1 MRSFIKDHICWLRH
15 MRLDAD
21 TGKDPG
27 GIKLRAANGL
37 EAVDYFMPGYH
48 VWAKLVEALA
58 DMGYDANNLVSV
70 GASTVSAWLNALW
83 MVVEPLLACAN
94 DAI

>member
-1 MRSFIKDHICWLRH
+1 MS
-15 MRLDAD
+15 LDPV
-21 TGKDPG
+21 TGLDPK

-58 DMGYDANNLVSV
+58 DMGYDANTLVRTLSCCFLCFMFLVLFV
-70 GASTVSAWLNALW
+70 GWT
-83 MVVEPLLACAN
+83 P
-94 DAI
+94 